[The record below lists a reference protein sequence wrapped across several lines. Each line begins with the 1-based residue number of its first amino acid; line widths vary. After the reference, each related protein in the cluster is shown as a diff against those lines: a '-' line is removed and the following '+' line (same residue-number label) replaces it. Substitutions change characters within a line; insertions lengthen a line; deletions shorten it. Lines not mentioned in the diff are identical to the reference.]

1 MARVSFPITGD
12 AAADQ
17 LLVDD
22 PLALLIGML
31 LDQQV
36 PMEWA
41 FRGPASLSKRLG
53 GLDAARIAAMPPDDF
68 VEVFREK
75 PALHRYPGSM
85 AKRTQAL
92 CQVIVDT
99 YDGDPRQIWSGVR
112 EPDVLLARLK
122 ALPGYGEEKA
132 KIFLAILGKRF
143 GLAPEGWERPRHR
156 SATRR
161 PVPSPTSTRRR
172 PSRASANGSGPRR
185 PRGAASPTRSQAH
198 ARVGRC
204 PFRVRPM
211 STSASPSASSVA
223 PTPA

>member
-1 MARVSFPITGD
+1 MARVSFPVTGD
-12 AAADQ
+12 AHADQ

-41 FRGPASLSKRLG
+41 FRGPANLSARLG
-53 GLDAARIAAMPPDDF
+53 GLDAARIAAMPPDEL
-68 VEVFREK
+68 VEVFRQK

-99 YDGDPRQIWSGVR
+99 YDGDARRIWNRVR
-112 EPDVLLARLK
+112 DPQVLLDRLR
-122 ALPGYGEEKA
+122 ALPGYGDEKA

-143 GLAPEGWERPRHR
+143 GRAPAGWEDL
-156 SATRR
+156 AT
-161 PVPSPTSTRRR
+161 PF
-172 PSRASANGSGPRR
+172 GD
-185 PRGAASPTRSQAH
+185 ASPRSVADIDSRESF
-198 ARVGRC
+198 ARVREWKKAQKAMGR
-204 PFRVRPM
+204 
-211 STSASPSASSVA
+211 SKSDA
-223 PTPA
+223 